1 MTDRYARQR
10 ILPLVGEEGQKRL
23 RSAHLLYVGAG
34 GLGSAA
40 LPYLVAA
47 GIGRITLLDGDTVE
61 LSNLARQTLF
71 TETMIGEN
79 KAIAAAGRLRELNP
93 EIEIEGIPANL
104 DKGSLASQFLGVDL
118 LLDGSDSLPAKQLLN
133 QIALESGIPALL
145 ASVTGWDGQ
154 LIRVLPGSDQPCF
167 GCVFPNPDPSRFGS
181 CEANGVLGPMVGWMG
196 ALQALEALKI
206 LLKANTSS
214 AISDSSFLQID
225 GNTLETRSLRFQKQS
240 SCPACGEGSMSVP
253 LEFDQVSPALALL
266 FRENHTWIDVRE
278 KEEWEDGSIPGAIH
292 LPLSQLKASAQ
303 ATLATI
309 PPGPLLLFC
318 KTGPRS
324 IAAARLLHRS
334 GVREIRILEG
344 GYRAYPK
351 N

>member
-10 ILPLVGEEGQKRL
+10 ILPQVGEEGQKRL
-23 RSAHLLYVGAG
+23 RSAHLLFVGAG

-40 LPYLVAA
+40 LPYLAAA
-47 GIGRITLLDGDTVE
+47 GVGKITLLDGDTVE
-61 LSNLARQTLF
+61 ISNLARQTLF
-71 TETMIGEN
+71 TESMIGEN

-104 DKGSLASQFLGVDL
+104 DSRSPASLVQGVDL

-133 QIALESGIPALL
+133 QIALRSGIPALL

-154 LIRVLPGSDQPCF
+154 LIRVHPGTDQPCF
-167 GCVFPNPDPSRFGS
+167 GCLFPNPDPTRFGS

-206 LLKANTSS
+206 LLNDGTAVSH
-214 AISDSSFLQID
+214 AVSSFLQID

-240 SCPACGEGSMSVP
+240 SCPACGEGATASPPEFEQVP
-253 LEFDQVSPALALL
+253 PALALL
-266 FRENHTWIDVRE
+266 FRENHTWVDVRE

-303 ATLATI
+303 ATLPAV

-318 KTGPRS
+318 QTGPRS
-324 IAAARLLHRS
+324 MDAARLLQRS
-334 GVREIRILEG
+334 GFREIRILEG